1 MNQDELNNKAMRD
14 IIDICEKNS
23 KELSLKGH
31 DLRISHLEKL
41 MKFMA
46 TDCYFDYLKE
56 KMKDKE

>member
-14 IIDICEKNS
+14 IIDTCEKNS

-41 MKFMA
+41 MKFME